1 MSRLEILNSGS
12 LRLDGRRPDEL
23 RSVALHITPEKAQ
36 FNDFSTFNSGTNPNS
51 DGSARV
57 EQGLTVAHASV
68 FGPRESKQR
77 SNTLHDRAVI
87 QCEVTIEPWS
97 GRDRR
102 KRSKTDR
109 RIAEICSLLESTFEP
124 VIQTHLYPR
133 STIDIFISIER
144 QDGGVLPCAI
154 NAVTLALLDAGIS
167 MSDYVVALSVGLHLQ
182 SGKTL
187 LDLSSHEENALPHL
201 IAATLPRSGKITLA
215 QLETRIHAN
224 VVQEMLA
231 IVGQACSV
239 LHSEM
244 DIAMRERTKRLADS
258 LGGGIGLGNRDNE
271 QLTQQL
277 LESVQED
284 IDGDVDHSMNM

>member
-12 LRLDGRRPDEL
+12 LRLDGRRPHEL
-23 RSVALHITPEKAQ
+23 RSLALHITPENAHS
-36 FNDFSTFNSGTNPNS
+36 NEFSSFNSGTNPKS

-57 EQGLTVAHASV
+57 EQGLTVVHASV
-68 FGPRESKQR
+68 YGPREAKQR

-102 KRSKTDR
+102 KRSRADR
-109 RIAEICSLLESTFEP
+109 RIAEICSALESTFEP
-124 VIQTHLYPR
+124 VVQTHLYPR
-133 STIDIFISIER
+133 STIDIFVSIER

-187 LDLSSHEENALPHL
+187 LDLSSHEETALPHL
-201 IAATLPRSGKITLA
+201 ITATLPRSGKITLA

-231 IVGQACSV
+231 VVGQACSV

-244 DIAMRERTKRLADS
+244 DIAMQERTKKLADA
-258 LGGGIGLGNRDNE
+258 LGGGGLGNRNNE
-271 QLTQQL
+271 AALTQQL
-277 LESVQED
+277 LDSVQED
-284 IDGDVDHSMNM
+284 IEDDADHSMNM